1 MTQRK
6 KQFIASSA
14 IVSALLS
21 GVMMTTAAMAD
32 DIILLNG
39 KIQTMDDQRQWA
51 EALCIK
57 EKRVHYVGSNDGAQ
71 KCMSDESRVI
81 DLNGQLVLPGFMDS
95 HMHIFYG
102 SVVDVGVNLSLADT
116 MDKLVASLKKMKEL
130 NPGDEPLYARGWQNF
145 LFPSDGPRKELL
157 DEIFGDRVVMLGSVD
172 GHSKWFSSA
181 ALREAGVDKTIEDPQ
196 PGVRFWERDQ
206 ETGELLGTTRE
217 GAGDVVTSKLL
228 KRSKAIYEERL
239 KAWLPRANASGL
251 TGVFDAGMGAPSM
264 EDAYEILTRMDTD
277 GDLSLRVF
285 GSVRAD
291 SNSTMTHADYFK
303 DMQLRFSSDLVKP
316 AAIKLMAD
324 GVPEAHTAYMLDD
337 YRDTPGSR
345 GMPMV
350 SPEKLTDMV
359 LDAEQKN
366 VPVHIHAIGDAAVRM
381 SLDAIQAAQ
390 EAVEGQGPRHAIA
403 HMDYVN
409 EADIPRFAEMD
420 VIPQTSIQWA
430 TVDPSYDTFVKYVG
444 NDIHDNAYPI
454 KSIMD
459 AGGRQTFGTDW
470 PAAAF
475 LSTYKPLIML
485 ETAVTRRLNGDTESP
500 ERGRGEGVTVMRA
513 VEALTRNVA
522 YQLGRENH
530 LGSLEKGKL
539 ADLIVLDQ
547 NIFEILSHNI
557 HKTNVNITIVN
568 GKIVHQSW

>member
-1 MTQRK
+1 MPLISKRSLK
-6 KQFIASSA
+6 
-14 IVSALLS
+14 S
-21 GVMMTTAAMAD
+21 GVTLIGLFSGLLAASAAMAD
-32 DIILLNG
+32 DIILTNG
-39 KIQTMDDQRQWA
+39 KIQTMDDKRQWV
-51 EALCIK
+51 EAVCIK
-57 EKRVHYVGSNDGAQ
+57 EKRIHYVGSNKGAQ
-71 KCMSDESRVI
+71 KCISEESRVI

-95 HMHIFYG
+95 HLHIFYG

-116 MDKLVASLKKMKEL
+116 MEKLIASLKEMRDL

-145 LFPSDGPRKELL
+145 LFPPDGPRKEVL

-181 ALREAGVDKTIEDPQ
+181 ALREAGVDKSIEDPQ
-196 PGVRFWERDQ
+196 PGVRFWERDK

-217 GAGDVVTSKLL
+217 GAGDVVTDKLL

-239 KAWLPRANASGL
+239 KMWLPRANAAGL

-264 EDAYEILTRMDTD
+264 EDAYEILTRMDTE
-277 GDLSLRVF
+277 GDLTLRVY
-285 GSVRAD
+285 GSVRAAP
-291 SNSTMTHADYFK
+291 NSGKTHADYFK
-303 DMQLRFSSDLVKP
+303 GVQLRFSSDLVKP

-350 SPEKLTDMV
+350 SPEKLSDMV

-381 SLDAIQAAQ
+381 SLDAIEAAQ

-403 HMDYVN
+403 HMDYVHDD
-409 EADIPRFAEMD
+409 DIPRFAALD
-420 VIPQTSIQWA
+420 VVPQTSIQWA
-430 TVDPSYDTFVKYVG
+430 TVDPSYDTFVSYVG
-444 NDIHDNAYPI
+444 NDIHDGAYPI

-485 ETAVTRRLNGDTESP
+485 ETAVTRRLNGDTQSP
-500 ERGRGEGVTVMRA
+500 ERGQGEGITVMQA

-522 YQLGRENH
+522 YQLGRENW
-530 LGSLEKGKL
+530 LGSLEKGKM

-557 HKTNVNITIVN
+557 HKTEVNMTIVN
-568 GKIVHQSW
+568 GKIVHQN